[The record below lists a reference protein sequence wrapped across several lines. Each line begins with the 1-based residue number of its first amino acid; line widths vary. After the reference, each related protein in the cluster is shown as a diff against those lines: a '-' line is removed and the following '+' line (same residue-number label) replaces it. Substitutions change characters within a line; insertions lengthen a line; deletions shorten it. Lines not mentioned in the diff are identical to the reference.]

1 MRPDEAAAHLGLSST
16 EIETLQRVVRDQPS
30 RVAAFMLSYLEEEC
44 SEGRDRRVVIA
55 QVAYLCI
62 ALHIPPGLLCET
74 LDQAEA
80 STAMALRQLYRD
92 AYSSDEKLDRE
103 VPRFGFDGMTRWLVE
118 RTRSAALVISRLS
131 RPQRSTFISL

>member
-1 MRPDEAAAHLGLSST
+1 MPDAVEFTSGFGSVGIKSRKAAVNGQGLALEVGTQFRGSASAMRPDEAAAHLGLSST

-92 AYSSDEKLDRE
+92 A
-103 VPRFGFDGMTRWLVE
+103 
-118 RTRSAALVISRLS
+118 
-131 RPQRSTFISL
+131 